1 MADERPDEFSA
12 NGTYPEAAIGIADP
26 APPDAPASDDELA
39 SLEIPA
45 EATAADQP
53 TDEAVTESFDQGE
66 AAAPDD
72 GTNFLAQLAGAMRAT
87 AATERTRIDEDINRR
102 REAHLETIRGR
113 RDSEAEKMRELAAE
127 DLKAIDD
134 WAAGERQRIDEERE
148 QRAAALQDDLDK
160 SLAEHGSQI
169 DAEIEGV
176 EGAIAGYR
184 TEVEAFFARLDAEM
198 DPVEMARLAGQQPP
212 FPDLAVVAPVQVTAP
227 VAAETGQAAVGVMA
241 PDAAADPAAAW
252 AQWNATTAPAESAEA
267 TDSPVA
273 GEAQPATSEAP
284 SSLFQSVAVSRPYA
298 NLIGDRSDER

>member
-1 MADERPDEFSA
+1 MEDERPDEFSA

-39 SLEIPA
+39 SLQVPA

-53 TDEAVTESFDQGE
+53 TDEAVTESVAEDV
-66 AAAPDD
+66 APDD
-72 GTNFLAQLAGAMRAT
+72 GTNFLAQLAEAMRAT

-134 WAAGERQRIDEERE
+134 WAAGERQRIDQERE

-184 TEVEAFFARLDAEM
+184 TEVDAFFAKLDAEA
-198 DPVEMARLAGQQPP
+198 DPVEMARLAGQRPE
-212 FPDLAVVAPVQVTAP
+212 FPDLAAVAPAQVTA
-227 VAAETGQAAVGVMA
+227 ASTDAGQAAVGVME
-241 PDAAADPAAAW
+241 PEAAADPANAW
-252 AQWNATTAPAESAEA
+252 AQWNATTAAAETAE
-267 TDSPVA
+267 TTESPVV
-273 GEAQPATSEAP
+273 GEAQTAAAEAP

-298 NLIGDRSDER
+298 NLIGDRTDDR